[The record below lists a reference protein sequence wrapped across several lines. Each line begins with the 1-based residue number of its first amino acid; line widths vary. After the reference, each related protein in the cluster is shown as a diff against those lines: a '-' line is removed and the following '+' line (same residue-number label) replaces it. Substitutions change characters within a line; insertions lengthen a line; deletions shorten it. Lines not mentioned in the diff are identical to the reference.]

1 MNLLNYYQKRGTSCD
16 VPNDAELRQDISNLL
31 GIAVMLEGPGFR
43 SAQEQEK
50 TLAENHDK
58 IIGFAYYLLDY
69 QGVHDKIFATQAR
82 LFSIF
87 AGMIFLRNIPFAN
100 AEHRLLEISQKF
112 ELATLHPEKENV
124 AGFILCNFENY
135 KKEELQQIRCR
146 IETLAIADL
155 CDKPNV
161 NLLYKSC
168 CRELSW
174 WQILF

>member
-16 VPNDAELRQDISNLL
+16 VLNDAELRQDISNLL

-43 SAQEQEK
+43 SAEEQEK
-50 TLAENHDK
+50 ILAENHDK
-58 IIGFAYYLLDY
+58 FIGFAYYLLDY

-112 ELATLHPEKENV
+112 ELATLHPEKEKTQS
-124 AGFILCNFENY
+124 FID
-135 KKEELQQIRCR
+135 R
-146 IETLAIADL
+146 IVYGILVQKRGQTVPPPYVLWYLDTDSADS
-155 CDKPNV
+155 KN
-161 NLLYKSC
+161 S
-168 CRELSW
+168 
-174 WQILF
+174 